1 MANTIKI
8 GLPYFSHD
16 TDMYE
21 DPKVKFIKAKYKL
34 LGYGFYNRL
43 LEIVYKEKGYY
54 AEFSNKQIVLFS
66 DETGLTTDQC
76 KEMLNDCLE
85 EDLFD
90 KSLYDKY
97 QIITSKRIQRN
108 YLKGCE
114 KRKSIQ
120 LNENYLLI
128 NPAEVIG
135 EKFKGRLDVLPDN
148 SGINSNNSG
157 INPINDRINSQRIEE
172 NRIEKNSINSPD
184 GRKSET
190 KPDFILDLLEI
201 FSEEYEKNR
210 GFQFELISKG
220 KERKAIGKL
229 LSTYKEKNKSS
240 PKTSEQT
247 KEDFRNYF
255 KACLSIPDTW
265 LRENMS
271 PSLIVNKFNEIKT
284 ILKKK
289 QNGNTSNSKNGAT
302 VEGILNAIA
311 KNIGK
316 SPTTVN

>member
-43 LEIVYKEKGYY
+43 LEIVYKERGYY
-54 AEFSNKQIVLFS
+54 AEFSDKQIVMFS
-66 DETGLTTDQC
+66 DETGLTVDQC
-76 KEMLNDCLE
+76 KEILNDCLE

-90 KSLYDKY
+90 KSLYGKFS
-97 QIITSKRIQRN
+97 ILTSKRIQRN

-120 LNENYLLI
+120 LNESYLLI
-128 NPAEVIG
+128 NPLEVIG
-135 EKFKGRLDVLPDN
+135 EKFKGRLDVLPEN
-148 SGINSNNSG
+148 SGINSQNSG
-157 INPINDRINSQRIEE
+157 INSINDGINSQRIEK
-172 NRIEKNSINSPD
+172 NRIEKNIINSPE

-190 KPDFILDLLEI
+190 KPDFISQLLEI
-201 FSEEYEKNR
+201 FSDEYEKNR
-210 GFQFELISKG
+210 GFQFELISEG

-229 LSTYKEKNKSS
+229 LNTYKERNKAS
-240 PKTSEQT
+240 PKTSDET
-247 KEDFRNYF
+247 KQDFRTYF
-255 KACLSIPDTW
+255 RACLTIPDTW

-289 QNGNTSNSKNGAT
+289 QNGNNSTKNGAT
-302 VEGILNAIA
+302 VEGILTAIA
-311 KNIGK
+311 KNFDTSSTAI
-316 SPTTVN
+316 N

>member
-1 MANTIKI
+1 MKDAY
-8 GLPYFSHD
+8 YFSHD
-16 TDMYE
+16 SHARH
-21 DPKVKFIKAKYKL
+21 DPKIINLRSVYGLQGYGWYWVIVEMLRESNGYELNIKNKNIMAAIAHEMSTTREIAEKFI
-34 LGYGFYNRL
+34 
-43 LEIVYKEKGYY
+43 
-54 AEFSNKQIVLFS
+54 
-66 DETGLTTDQC
+66 
-76 KEMLNDCLE
+76 NDCINDFELFEFDGESVRSLSLCKRMEKLE
-85 EDLFD
+85 E
-90 KSLYDKY
+90 K
-97 QIITSKRIQRN
+97 
-108 YLKGCE
+108 
-114 KRKSIQ
+114 KRKRS
-120 LNENYLLI
+120 E
-128 NPAEVIG
+128 AG
-135 EKFKGRLDVLPDN
+135 RKGAAGKWQKEELSSKIDGNAKIDD
-148 SGINSNNSG
+148 SNAKQ
-157 INPINDRINSQRIEE
+157 NDDKVNKV
-172 NRIEKNSINSPD
+172 NKVNKEKNSINSPD

-190 KPDFILDLLEI
+190 KPDFIFELLEI

-289 QNGNTSNSKNGAT
+289 HYGNTSNSKNGAT
-302 VEGILNAIA
+302 VEGILTAIA
-311 KNIGK
+311 KNISEGT
-316 SPTTVN
+316 TTVN